1 MKGCAAYERSITRK
15 DISQGMTAG
24 GKRPGAGRK
33 RREIP
38 RVSLTIR
45 VEREVAA
52 RFKAVCKATGKSQS
66 ATLERLLASIDG
78 EGSGR

>member
-1 MKGCAAYERSITRK
+1 
-15 DISQGMTAG
+15 MTAG

-52 RFKAVCKATGKSQS
+52 RFKAVCEATGKSQS
-66 ATLERLLASIDG
+66 ATLERLLALN
-78 EGSGR
+78 RW